1 MHIEGNG
8 YKVIEIETLRQM
20 NKPEKIALT
29 RHAKERLMERNITVS
44 DIIKGIETGEIIKQY
59 EDDKPLPSC
68 LILGFSVN
76 NNYIHIVVSN
86 DNEYI
91 YLITAYYP
99 DSAKWE
105 NDYKTRRGR

>member
-1 MHIEGNG
+1 
-8 YKVIEIETLRQM
+8 M

-29 RHAKERLMERNITVS
+29 KHARKRLAERKITVN
-44 DIIKGIETGEIIKQY
+44 DIINGIDTGEIIKQY

-68 LILGFSVN
+68 LILGFSVKN
-76 NNYIHIVVSN
+76 SYIHIVISN

-99 DSAKWE
+99 NPQQWE
-105 NDYKTRRGR
+105 DDFRTRKGC